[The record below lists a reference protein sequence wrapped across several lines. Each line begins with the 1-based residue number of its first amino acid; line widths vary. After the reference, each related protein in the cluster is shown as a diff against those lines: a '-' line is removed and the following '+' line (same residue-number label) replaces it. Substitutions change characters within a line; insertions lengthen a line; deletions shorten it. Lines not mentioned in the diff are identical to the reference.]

1 MRGFNL
7 ELYIKIEGAG
17 ISTFNYFR
25 CRREKLPELVSKWKY
40 QIWRE
45 HGCRDMLVERILV
58 NDEEDIKEEVETFEN
73 DLGRS
78 DLPF

>member
-1 MRGFNL
+1 MNYEM
-7 ELYIKIEGAG
+7 ELHVWIEGTG
-17 ISTFNYFR
+17 ILSFKQFR
-25 CRREKLPELVSKWKY
+25 CRRDKLPGLVSKWKY
-40 QIWRE
+40 QVWRE
-45 HGCRDMLVERILV
+45 HGCRDMLVEKILV

>member
-1 MRGFNL
+1 MNFEMELHIRIEDTGILRFNR
-7 ELYIKIEGAG
+7 
-17 ISTFNYFR
+17 FR
-25 CRREKLPELVSKWKY
+25 CSRNKLPELASKWKY
-40 QIWRE
+40 QVWRE
-45 HGCRDMLVERILV
+45 HGCRDMLVEKIIV